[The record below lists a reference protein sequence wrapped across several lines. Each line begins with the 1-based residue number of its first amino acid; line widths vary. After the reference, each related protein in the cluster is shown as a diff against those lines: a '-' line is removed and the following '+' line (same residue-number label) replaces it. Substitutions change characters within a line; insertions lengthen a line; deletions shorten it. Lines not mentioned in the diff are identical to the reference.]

1 MVKMQNFVLLDTKKQ
16 MIFIKT
22 LQKILKLDLILKVM
36 NQIDHCLKGKKVIGL
51 MKDELDGK
59 IIKKFVRLRAK
70 TYSYL
75 IDDGIEE
82 KMQKAQNS
90 VS

>member
-1 MVKMQNFVLLDTKKQ
+1 
-16 MIFIKT
+16 
-22 LQKILKLDLILKVM
+22 M
-36 NQIDHCLKGKKVIGL
+36 NQIDHWLKEKKVIGL

-90 VS
+90 VSWNENLLKTETWIF

>member
-22 LQKILKLDLILKVM
+22 FQKILKLDLLLKIM
-36 NQIDHCLKGKKVIGL
+36 NQIDHCVKGKKVIGL

-75 IDDGIEE
+75 IDDSIEE